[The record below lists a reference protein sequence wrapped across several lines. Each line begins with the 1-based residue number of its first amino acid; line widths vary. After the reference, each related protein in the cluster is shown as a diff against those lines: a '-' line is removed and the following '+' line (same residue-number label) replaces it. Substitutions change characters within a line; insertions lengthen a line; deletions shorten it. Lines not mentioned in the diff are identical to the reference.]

1 MSCGCGCDS
10 HEAGSVQKDYQYA
23 VKIVAGKLDPKT
35 DAENPLPHGSYFTKV
50 NIHNFS
56 RCDCTTF
63 RWKVALGNPGLRV
76 GPISGFFDA
85 TLCADEA
92 LEIANRDIFRALE
105 KSGIKP
111 GTHVEGWVV
120 IETPAELDVVA
131 VYGTAAKASGEINAF
146 HTERVQPRCLTVC
159 EDYFA
164 DISTG
169 VAPWEFRGPGT
180 LPTSP
185 YTLTTL
191 SLPHPAW
198 GAAPAGSVWVVPNTM
213 QNVPGDFTYRL
224 QFRLCTGFSTPSLN
238 LTLLADDVAKVFLNG
253 VSVPLTGIGGMSAP
267 STAVATT
274 GFQAGLN
281 ELTIV
286 VKNAIG
292 PTGLVLSGSIEA
304 ANGLCAG
311 DTAPRLPC
319 PEICYEV
326 YTRHFA
332 GQSGGGWW
340 SSSSCNGD
348 EAGTTGQHRRMEAF
362 RAHLTGPVIPGT
374 AIEYQGHVQGSGWT
388 AWTPEGAD
396 CGTVGQH
403 LRMEAIRVRFV
414 VAPVCCSVSYQVHM
428 KQGIL
433 TGGGGWGPW
442 EHDGAQAGT
451 TGQNRRIEA
460 VKMRVDCI

>member
-1 MSCGCGCDS
+1 MSCGCGCDL
-10 HEAGSVQKDYQYA
+10 HGADGARKDYQYA
-23 VKIVAGKLDPKT
+23 VKIILGKLGPKT
-35 DAENPLPHGSYFTKV
+35 DEEGPLPFGNYFTKV

-63 RWKVALGNPGLRV
+63 RWKVAIGSPGLRV
-76 GPISGFFDA
+76 GPISDFFES

-92 LEIANRDIFRALE
+92 LEIVNRDIYRALE
-105 KSGIKP
+105 KRGVKP

-131 VYGTAAKASGEINAF
+131 VYGTSSNATGEINAL
-146 HTERVQPRCLTVC
+146 HTERVQPRCLTAC
-159 EDYFA
+159 EDFFM

-180 LPTSP
+180 LPNSP
-185 YTLTTL
+185 YTLATL
-191 SLPHPAW
+191 SLPHQAW
-198 GAAPAGSVWVVPNTM
+198 GAAPAGSVWTVPNTM
-213 QNVPGDFTYRL
+213 VNDAGDYVYRI
-224 QFRLCTGFSTPSLN
+224 QFRLCTGFKNPKLA
-238 LTLLADDVAKVFLNG
+238 LTFLADDIGAIALNG
-253 VSVPLTGIGGMSAP
+253 NSIPISGAGSFTSP
-267 STAVATT
+267 TTAAATA
-274 GFQAGLN
+274 GFNSGLN
-281 ELTIV
+281 ELAIT
-286 VKNAIG
+286 VKNAGG
-292 PTGLVLSGSIEA
+292 PTGLVVAGSIEA
-304 ANGLCAG
+304 ENGLCAG
-311 DTAPRLPC
+311 DSPPRLPC

-340 SSSSCNGD
+340 SPSACNGG
-348 EAGTTGQHRRMEAF
+348 EAGTTGQHRRVEAF

-388 AWTPEGAD
+388 AWTPEGAV
-396 CGTVGQH
+396 CGTIAQH
-403 LRMEAIRVRFV
+403 KRMEAIRVRFV

-428 KQGIL
+428 KHGVIS
-433 TGGGGWGPW
+433 GGGGWSPW

-460 VKMRVDCI
+460 VKMRVDCV